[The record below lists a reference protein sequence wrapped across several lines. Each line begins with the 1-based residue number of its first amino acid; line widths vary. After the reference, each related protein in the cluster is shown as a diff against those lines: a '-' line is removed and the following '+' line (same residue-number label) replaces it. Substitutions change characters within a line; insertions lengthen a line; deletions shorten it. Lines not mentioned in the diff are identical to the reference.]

1 MCIMYSTYRSWYSC
15 ASAILALSL
24 WSASCSIGPLLWTAS
39 RKASTQEDLNFS
51 KRLINFRHLKP
62 VQVGNTILF
71 NPWKWMRMVENVTPF
86 HLFPAFM
93 TQAHHGVVTPCPSNV
108 CIWGLWNPHK
118 GKGKHPRWAPAFGVD
133 DPMSSVW
140 FVCLLSSPTRSYDS
154 QDSEDETD
162 ASQSSKACN
171 CNAVKQRL
179 HLLAWSCLRMIY
191 ATHTQLVMSV
201 GFGSMIPFMIHSC
214 INRIFVKHIYIISSS
229 PSINEHHV
237 LSRFFCQRRWTRFT
251 LRPKLVNL
259 SSNMLSFETFSVVDR
274 QEESPMTD
282 ASSSKTT
289 DREENG
295 RDTIRRIDSLE
306 SF

>member
-1 MCIMYSTYRSWYSC
+1 MKMDENGGCHSFSPISSFHDTSTSSGCHSLSFQCLDLGLVKSPKGERKTSKVSSSFWGWLPYELGMIRLPVVIGQKSQKRSC
-15 ASAILALSL
+15 
-24 WSASCSIGPLLWTAS
+24 
-39 RKASTQEDLNFS
+39 
-51 KRLINFRHLKP
+51 KR
-62 VQVGNTILF
+62 
-71 NPWKWMRMVENVTPF
+71 
-86 HLFPAFM
+86 
-93 TQAHHGVVTPCPSNV
+93 
-108 CIWGLWNPHK
+108 
-118 GKGKHPRWAPAFGVD
+118 
-133 DPMSSVW
+133 
-140 FVCLLSSPTRSYDS
+140 SPTRSYHS

-162 ASQSSKACN
+162 ASQSSKACHL
-171 CNAVKQRL
+171 NAVKQRL
-179 HLLAWSCLRMIY
+179 LFLAWSCLRMIY
-191 ATHTQLVMSV
+191 ATRTQLVMSV

-295 RDTIRRIDSLE
+295 RDTIRRIDSWEFLVWMDGQYVYVGVW
-306 SF
+306 SPWIYLNVCI